1 VQPPLVLMIV
11 KYLLCSIVA
20 GAAAAAAVSYSSRKK
35 KGNLVLIHDSL
46 MSSRPDD
53 IEEQLRQFSTGTYCR
68 ASTCTGTDATV
79 GTVHGGGRPVL
90 EYRYHSSESRSILL

>member
-53 IEEQLRQFSTGTYCR
+53 IEEQLRQFSTGTVELLGYLYR
-68 ASTCTGTDATV
+68 YGRD
-79 GTVHGGGRPVL
+79 GRYGGGRPVL